1 MHTRLILRAPQIR
14 HVRRSG
20 RKSGR
25 TCSLAGPAEE
35 PPDRT
40 RGCFG
45 PGRRESRNP
54 PCLFITH
61 YFAATNSSICPR
73 CNPVLKSMN
82 AYGRPAAH
90 IVVDRKRISSF
101 SSIVRSGLNMEEAS
115 LFFPP

>member
-1 MHTRLILRAPQIR
+1 M
-14 HVRRSG
+14 SG
-20 RKSGR
+20 EAAGNP
-25 TCSLAGPAEE
+25 AGPAALQAR
-35 PPDRT
+35 PKSRPTGLAAVSDRAAENPEIPLPFHNSLF
-40 RGCFG
+40 RGDKFF
-45 PGRRESRNP
+45 NM
-54 PCLFITH
+54 
-61 YFAATNSSICPR
+61 PR

>member
-1 MHTRLILRAPQIR
+1 M
-14 HVRRSG
+14 SG
-20 RKSGR
+20 GA
-25 TCSLAGPAEE
+25 AGNPAGPAALQAPAEE
-35 PPDRT
+35 PPDPGLAAVSDRAAENPEIPLPFHNSLF
-40 RGCFG
+40 RGDKFF
-45 PGRRESRNP
+45 NM
-54 PCLFITH
+54 
-61 YFAATNSSICPR
+61 PR